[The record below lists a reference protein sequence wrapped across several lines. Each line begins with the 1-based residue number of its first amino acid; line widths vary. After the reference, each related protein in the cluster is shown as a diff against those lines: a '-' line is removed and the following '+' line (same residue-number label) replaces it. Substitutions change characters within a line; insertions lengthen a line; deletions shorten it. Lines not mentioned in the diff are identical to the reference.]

1 MNLNLEVIR
10 SEPKSNAKPTPILF
24 VHGMFQGAWAWA
36 ENFLPYF
43 SQHGYTTYALS
54 LRGHGKSESKVA
66 IRWVR
71 LRDYVEDVAQ
81 VAQLLQSTPI
91 LVGHSMGGMI
101 VQKYV
106 ETHLSPAAVLL
117 ASAPPSG
124 LLPSIL
130 SLAKRHPDVFLR
142 TMFKLS
148 PGAMVETPDLY
159 KEIFFSDTLP
169 DNRLMEYFGRLSEE
183 SFQVTLD
190 MMGLDLP
197 HPERIKTPILVV
209 GAVSDRSVLP
219 KEYEATAKRYH
230 TQPVMFNM
238 NHNMMLED
246 DWQMVADC
254 ILDWLSKRNL

>member
-1 MNLNLEVIR
+1 
-10 SEPKSNAKPTPILF
+10 
-24 VHGMFQGAWAWA
+24 MFQGAWVWA
-36 ENFLPYF
+36 EKFMPYF
-43 SQHGYTTYALS
+43 SQHGYATFALS
-54 LRGHGKSESKVA
+54 LRGHSKSENRDA

-81 VAQLLQSTPI
+81 VAQAFQTAPI

-101 VQKYV
+101 VQKYL
-106 ETHLSPAAVLL
+106 ETHSAPAAVLL

-124 LLPSIL
+124 LLSSTL
-130 SLAKRHPDVFLR
+130 SLTKRHPGVILK

-148 PGAMVETPDLY
+148 PRAMVETPDLY

-169 DNRLMEYFGRLSEE
+169 DNRLMEYFGRLSDE
-183 SFQVTLD
+183 SFRVTLD
-190 MMGLDLP
+190 MLGLDLP
-197 HPERIKTPILVV
+197 HPERIKPPILVI
-209 GAVSDRSVLP
+209 GAAHDRSVLP
-219 KEYEATAKRYH
+219 KEYETTAKRYH
-230 TQPVMFNM
+230 AQRVMFTM

>member
-1 MNLNLEVIR
+1 MNWNLEVIS
-10 SEPKSNAKPTPILF
+10 SEPTSNPKSIPILF
-24 VHGMFQGAWAWA
+24 VHGMFQGAWVWA
-36 ENFLPYF
+36 EKFIPHF
-43 SQHGYTTYALS
+43 SQHGYATYALS
-54 LRGHGKSESKVA
+54 LRGHGKGENKGT

-81 VAQLLQSTPI
+81 VAQSFQTAPI

-101 VQKYV
+101 VQKYL
-106 ETHLSPAAVLL
+106 ETHSSPAAVLL

-130 SLAKRHPDVFLR
+130 SLTKRHPGVFLK

-148 PGAMVETPDLY
+148 PKVMVETPDLY
-159 KEIFFSDTLP
+159 REIFFSDILP

-183 SFQVTLD
+183 SFRVTLD

-197 HPERIKTPILVV
+197 HPERIKTPILVI
-209 GAVSDRSVLP
+209 GAAHDRSVLP
-219 KEYEATAKRYH
+219 KEYQTTAKHYR
-230 TQPVMFNM
+230 TQPIMFDM
-238 NHNMMLED
+238 NHNMMLEE
-246 DWQMVADC
+246 DWLMVADC

>member
-1 MNLNLEVIR
+1 MSLNLEVIS
-10 SEPKSNAKPTPILF
+10 SEPASNPKPTPVLF

-43 SQHGYTTYALS
+43 SQHGYATYALS
-54 LRGHGKSESKVA
+54 LRGHGKSECKGD

-81 VAQLLQSTPI
+81 VAKSFQTAPI

-101 VQKYV
+101 VQKYL
-106 ETHLSPAAVLL
+106 ETHLSPAAILL

-124 LLPSIL
+124 LLPSTL
-130 SLAKRHPDVFLR
+130 SLAKRHPDVFLKI
-142 TMFKLS
+142 MLKLS
-148 PGAMVETPDLY
+148 PGSMVGTPALY
-159 KEIFFSDTLP
+159 KETFFSDTLP
-169 DNRLMEYFGRLSEE
+169 EDRLMEYFGRLNEE
-183 SFQVTLD
+183 SLRVTLD

-197 HPERIKTPILVV
+197 HPKRIKAPMLVI
-209 GAVSDRSVLP
+209 GAAHDRSVLP
-219 KEYEATAKRYH
+219 KEFGRTAKYYH

-246 DWQMVADC
+246 GWQMVANC
-254 ILDWLSKRNL
+254 IMDWLKERNL